1 MQPGRNRAI
10 EPDPHSFIGQEIN
23 IQQVNNAEPTR
34 VLVIDDDA
42 DMTEMLR
49 LILEPNA
56 FEVNVSHSGSEG
68 IESARSLNPEVVI
81 LDLSMSDMDSWQACK
96 EIRHFSQVPILVLSA
111 ISNPGIVANALD
123 EGADDFLLKPV
134 TSSVL
139 IAHLKRLVWRSRAEK
154 GINNHHSSTGSLR
167 ATPSPGS
174 AVHRQ
179 TQPRPRGKDI
189 GSLHAARHPS
199 SQNDSRVPLYRK
211 FIDGIY
217 WRPRNRGG
225 TNT

>member
-1 MQPGRNRAI
+1 M
-10 EPDPHSFIGQEIN
+10 
-23 IQQVNNAEPTR
+23 
-34 VLVIDDDA
+34 LVIDDDA

-56 FEVNVSHSGSEG
+56 FEVNVSRSGAEG
-68 IESARSLNPEVVI
+68 IKSAHNMNPEVVI

-96 EIRHFSQVPILVLSA
+96 EIRLFSQVPILVLSA

-139 IAHLKRLVWRSRAEK
+139 IAHLKRLVWRARAEK
-154 GINNHHSSTGSLR
+154 GINNNHHQSSTGGLR
-167 ATPSPGS
+167 AAPSPGS

-179 TQPRPRGKDI
+179 TKPLSRGKEI
-189 GSLHAARHPS
+189 SSLQASRSPA
-199 SQNDSRVPLYRK
+199 NLIDSRVPLYRK
-211 FIDGIY
+211 IRDGIY
-217 WRPRNRGG
+217 WRPRNKGG